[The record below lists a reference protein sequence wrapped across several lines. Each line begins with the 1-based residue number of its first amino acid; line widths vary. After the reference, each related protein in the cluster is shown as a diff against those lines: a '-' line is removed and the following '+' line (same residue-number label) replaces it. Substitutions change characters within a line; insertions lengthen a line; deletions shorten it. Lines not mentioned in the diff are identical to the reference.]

1 MGALES
7 QVVFVTG
14 AADGLGLAISSRFSA
29 EGATVVM
36 VDRDRERLESVVGGI
51 PAAVAAELDVTNH
64 AAACDLVRGIADRFG
79 RLDVAVNTVGRFQRQ
94 RTAEVAPVDWDA
106 MLEINLKAPF
116 FVCQAAGE
124 VMRRQGRGCIVNVS
138 SVAAYYPRSDQ
149 ALYCTAKAGLEHLS
163 RALALDLAA
172 DGVRVNVLR
181 PGLVDTAMGR
191 EASESPGATGRAFGA
206 GVPLGTAATAADL
219 ADGALFLAQ
228 ATHMTGQVLCIDGG
242 QTIKF
247 AEP

>member
-1 MGALES
+1 MGVLEN

-14 AADGLGLAISSRFSA
+14 AANGLGRAISGRFAA

-36 VDRDRERLESVVGGI
+36 GDRDQERLESAVGEI
-51 PAAVAAELDVTNH
+51 PAAVAVELDVTEYE
-64 AAACDLVRGIADRFG
+64 AARSTVRAVADRFG
-79 RLDVAVNTVGRFQRQ
+79 RLDVAVNAVGLFRRQ
-94 RTAEVAPVDWDA
+94 RTAEVEPVEWDA
-106 MLEINLKAPF
+106 IMAVNLKAPF

-124 VMRRQGRGCIVNVS
+124 VMRKQGRGCIVNVS

-163 RALALDLAA
+163 RTLALDLAA

-191 EASESPGATGRAFGA
+191 EASASPDATDSAFGA
-206 GVPLGTAATAADL
+206 GVPLSMAATESDL
-219 ADGALFLAQ
+219 ADGALFLTQ

-242 QTIKF
+242 QTINFVK
-247 AEP
+247 P

>member
-36 VDRDRERLESVVGGI
+36 VDRDRGRLESVVGGI
-51 PAAVAAELDVTNH
+51 PAAVAAELDVTDH
-64 AAACDLVRGIADRFG
+64 EAACDLVRGIADRFG
-79 RLDVAVNTVGRFQRQ
+79 RLDIAVNTVGRFQRQ
-94 RTAEVAPVDWDA
+94 RTAEVEPADWDA

-138 SVAAYYPRSDQ
+138 SVAAYYPRPDQ

-191 EASESPGATGRAFGA
+191 EASESPGGTGRAFGA
-206 GVPLGTAATAADL
+206 GVPLGTAAAAADL

-242 QTIKF
+242 QTINF